1 MDYLRERKEDST
13 AKINHLKDNLRVL
26 DERIDLHLK
35 EKQQKEELKESIV
48 VMHRK
53 VEEMRKQLETAKVKT
68 AAAEAKKK
76 QMEERI
82 CDDKMEKAIKGFD
95 QLD

>member
-1 MDYLRERKEDST
+1 
-13 AKINHLKDNLRVL
+13 
-26 DERIDLHLK
+26 
-35 EKQQKEELKESIV
+35 
-48 VMHRK
+48 MHRK

-95 QLD
+95 QLA